1 MHSDKTDRMA
11 SDSNN
16 LAGNSVNYANSRL
29 ADALRNAVKRL
40 IGRSK
45 ELKSNVIQLQKE
57 NESLKGELAEKNGEI
72 ALLRQ
77 QLESCR
83 LGLALRDSASDT
95 TGYTREEAKRR
106 INRMVR
112 EIEECIALLK
122 Q

>member
-1 MHSDKTDRMA
+1 MA

-29 ADALRNAVKRL
+29 AEALRNAVKRL

-57 NESLKGELAEKNGEI
+57 NESLKGELAEKDGEI

-77 QLESCR
+77 QLESCK
-83 LGLALRDSASDT
+83 LGLALRDSASGT
-95 TGYTREEAKRR
+95 AGYTREEAKRR

>member
-83 LGLALRDSASDT
+83 LGLALRDSASDA